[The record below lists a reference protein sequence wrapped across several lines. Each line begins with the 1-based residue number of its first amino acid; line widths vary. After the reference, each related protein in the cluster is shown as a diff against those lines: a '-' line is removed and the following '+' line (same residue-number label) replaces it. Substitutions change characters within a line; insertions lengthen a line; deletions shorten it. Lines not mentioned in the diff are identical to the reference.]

1 MICNCDA
8 CNAGGQCAAH
18 RETAGTPQSMAA
30 AILDLRARLAE
41 AAAGMERA
49 VRERDEARAA
59 LAKEVARDDDITR
72 LHRHLI
78 AERDAAIARAEAAEQ
93 RADERAAHATWQAT
107 EWNADTA
114 ALRQCAIEL
123 GEDGSPTRE
132 VYKRARAERAAREKA
147 EAACAEMREAIAALL
162 QECDECDE
170 SPGRWMHTGSTV
182 SAAAVEAQQTKAGS
196 ALLVELRA
204 RRKVCE
210 AAAEM
215 AAWDWTHLL
224 VDHPD
229 ADDVRADAKRL
240 DAALD
245 AVPKGTR
252 DE

>member
-1 MICNCDA
+1 MSVTGNEYDEVADRARKAEAEIA
-8 CNAGGQCAAH
+8 
-18 RETAGTPQSMAA
+18 S
-30 AILDLRARLAE
+30 LRARLAE

-49 VRERDEARAA
+49 VRERDEARGLLLEYRRSVGVRSIEAEQAA
-59 LAKEVARDDDITR
+59 L
-72 LHRHLI
+72 
-78 AERDAAIARAEAAEQ
+78 ARAEAAEQ

-107 EWNADTA
+107 EWNADAA

-182 SAAAVEAQQTKAGS
+182 STAAIEAQQTKAGS
-196 ALLVELRA
+196 ALLVELTA

-210 AAAEM
+210 AAETFFAS
-215 AAWDWTHLL
+215 WTGDVPM
-224 VDHPD
+224 VDLH
-229 ADDVRADAKRL
+229 VRMTVLR
-240 DAALD
+240 AALD
-245 AVPKGTR
+245 AVPKGFA
-252 DE
+252 